1 MFYYFIKHFW
11 IAYNIFYVALKNG
24 NAFCVMVKYIFMFVA
39 LREHRVQEGKVVF
52 PVSVSAQGDVVISVY
67 HMRSHALQ
75 AKVWV
80 FDVTHFL
87 FKSVAEKKTIGEP
100 EPFRLCRLFVL
111 ASC

>member
-11 IAYNIFYVALKNG
+11 TAYKIFYVALKND
-24 NAFCVMVKYIFMFVA
+24 NAFCVMKYIFMFVA

-75 AKVWV
+75 AKVW
-80 FDVTHFL
+80 D
-87 FKSVAEKKTIGEP
+87 
-100 EPFRLCRLFVL
+100 
-111 ASC
+111 